1 MEVSYIQKKNRRNRI
16 IKENLSAYVFLIPY
30 LFLFSV
36 FFIFPFVY
44 GLVISFFDWNLFVPE
59 ETRFVG
65 FENYTKIWFDDTSIF
80 HMYFWTGL
88 KNTLTFVIFSVPFLV
103 LIPLILSVL
112 IDIEPKGYK
121 FFRTVLFMP
130 TVLSISSIILVW
142 RWQLNTNGGFIN
154 SLLLK
159 IGLNEIPFLVS
170 QPWAW
175 ISIIVVTIWWTMGTN
190 MVIFGAGLKN
200 IDRALY
206 EAASIDGAN
215 YIETF
220 RYITLPSLA
229 PQMLIVMITTVLAS
243 FSIYGQPD
251 LLTSGGPNFT
261 TTVLMMRIRPLAFG
275 PQSNPGVATAMA
287 VSMGILMVVISII
300 QAKII
305 KRRGDA

>member
-1 MEVSYIQKKNRRNRI
+1 MQISLEQKRSRRNRL
-16 IKENLSAYVFLIPY
+16 IKENAAAYAFLLPY
-30 LFLFSV
+30 LVLFSI

-44 GLVISFFDWNLFVPE
+44 GLVISFFDWNLFAPE
-59 ETRFVG
+59 ETVFIG
-65 FENYTKIWFDDTSIF
+65 FDNYKKIWFNDQSIYY
-80 HMYFWTGL
+80 MYFWTGL

-103 LIPLILSVL
+103 LIPLLLSVL
-112 IDIEPKGYK
+112 IDNEPRGYK

-154 SLLLK
+154 SMLLK
-159 IGLNEIPFLVS
+159 FGFDEIPFLVA

-200 IDRALY
+200 IDRSLF

-215 YIETF
+215 YYQTF

-261 TTVLMMRIRPLAFG
+261 TTVLMMRIRPLAIG
-275 PQSNPGVATAMA
+275 PQANPGVATAMA
-287 VSMGILMVVISII
+287 VSMGILMIVISII

-305 KRRGDA
+305 RRRGDA

>member
-1 MEVSYIQKKNRRNRI
+1 MQISLERRRSRRNRI
-16 IKENLSAYVFLIPY
+16 LKDNLAAYAFLLPY
-30 LFLFSV
+30 LLIFSI

-44 GLVISFFDWNLFVPE
+44 GLIISLYDWNMFSPE
-59 ETRFVG
+59 ETVFIG
-65 FENYTKIWFDDTSIF
+65 FENYKKIWFNDQSIF
-80 HMYFWTGL
+80 YLYFWSGL

-103 LIPLILSVL
+103 IIPLFFSVL
-112 IDIEPKGYK
+112 IDNEPRGYK
-121 FFRTVLFMP
+121 FFRTILFMP

-154 SLLLK
+154 SMLLK
-159 IGLNEIPFLVS
+159 LGFDEIPFLVA

-200 IDRALY
+200 IDRSLY

-215 YIETF
+215 YSQTF
-220 RYITLPSLA
+220 KYITLPSLA
-229 PQMLIVMITTVLAS
+229 PQMLIVMIMTVLAS

-261 TTVLMMRIRPLAFG
+261 TTVLMMRIRPLAIG

-287 VSMGILMVVISII
+287 VSMGMIMVVISVI
-300 QAKII
+300 QAKFI

>member
-1 MEVSYIQKKNRRNRI
+1 MQISLEQKRSRRNRL
-16 IKENLSAYVFLIPY
+16 IKENAAAYAFLLPY
-30 LFLFSV
+30 LVLFSI

-44 GLVISFFDWNLFVPE
+44 GLVISFFDWNLFAPE
-59 ETRFVG
+59 ETVFIG
-65 FENYTKIWFDDTSIF
+65 FENYKKIWFNDQSIYY
-80 HMYFWTGL
+80 MYFWTGL

-103 LIPLILSVL
+103 LIPLLLSVL
-112 IDIEPKGYK
+112 IDNEPKGYK

-154 SLLLK
+154 SMLLK
-159 IGLNEIPFLVS
+159 FGFDEIPFLVA

-200 IDRALY
+200 IDRSLF

-215 YIETF
+215 YYQTF
-220 RYITLPSLA
+220 RFITLPSLA

-261 TTVLMMRIRPLAFG
+261 TTVLMMRIRPLAIG
-275 PQSNPGVATAMA
+275 PQANPGVAIAMA
-287 VSMGILMVVISII
+287 VSMGILMIVISII

-305 KRRGDA
+305 RRRGDA

>member
-1 MEVSYIQKKNRRNRI
+1 MQISLEQKRSRRNRL
-16 IKENLSAYVFLIPY
+16 IKENAAAYAFLLPY
-30 LFLFSV
+30 LVLFSI

-44 GLVISFFDWNLFVPE
+44 GLVISFFDWNLFAPE
-59 ETRFVG
+59 ETVFIG
-65 FENYTKIWFDDTSIF
+65 FENYKKIWFNDQSIYY
-80 HMYFWTGL
+80 MYFWTGL

-103 LIPLILSVL
+103 LIPLLLSVL
-112 IDIEPKGYK
+112 IDNEPKGYK

-154 SLLLK
+154 SMLLK
-159 IGLNEIPFLVS
+159 FGFDEIPFLVA

-200 IDRALY
+200 IDRSLF

-215 YIETF
+215 YYQTF
-220 RYITLPSLA
+220 RFITLPSLA

-261 TTVLMMRIRPLAFG
+261 TTVLMMRIRPLAIG
-275 PQSNPGVATAMA
+275 PQANPGVATAMA
-287 VSMGILMVVISII
+287 VSMGILMIVISII

-305 KRRGDA
+305 RRRGDA